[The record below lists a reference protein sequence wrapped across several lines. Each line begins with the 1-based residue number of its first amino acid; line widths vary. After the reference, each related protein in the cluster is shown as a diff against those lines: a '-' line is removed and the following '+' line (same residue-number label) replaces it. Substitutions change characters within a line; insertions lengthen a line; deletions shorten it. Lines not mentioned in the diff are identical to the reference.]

1 MKNRCL
7 ACLLS
12 AALAAPLAAQTPNP
26 PPPQGPR
33 LAVAPPE
40 GPPEPA
46 RRVKRNTLPATLQ
59 LRVVVSDQV
68 GAGEPQKRQLDL
80 RLAEGERFFLRT
92 EAQNTALRP
101 RLNADARAEVVGD
114 RAALQLTV
122 EYTVMETGG
131 RPGDDRNPSSFRYQ
145 WSDLAVELGKPTV
158 VLQTSD
164 PAAER
169 RIAIEVTLSAVRP

>member
-12 AALAAPLAAQTPNP
+12 AVLAAPLAAQTPNP
-26 PPPQGPR
+26 PPPQAPR
-33 LAVAPPE
+33 PPIAPE
-40 GPPEPA
+40 AQPEPG
-46 RRVKRNTLPATLQ
+46 RRVKRNALPTTLQ

-101 RLNADARAEVVGD
+101 RLNADARAEILGD

-122 EYTVMETGG
+122 EYAVQETGG
-131 RPGDDRNPSSFRYQ
+131 RPGDDRSPSSFRYQ
-145 WSDLAVELGKPTV
+145 WSDVVVELGKPTI